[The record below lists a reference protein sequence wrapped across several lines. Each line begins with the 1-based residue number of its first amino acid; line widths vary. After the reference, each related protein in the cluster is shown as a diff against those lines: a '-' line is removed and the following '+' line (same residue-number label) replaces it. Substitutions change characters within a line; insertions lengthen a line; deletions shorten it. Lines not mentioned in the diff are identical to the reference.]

1 MRPFMAEHSNESRQL
16 SAARLTLDKIF
27 GCHSSRFSFRRAQC
41 VSFREVSNSRWTF
54 RFNALMTP
62 MRAIMA
68 GPLSST
74 TRSNASTA
82 ARHSSSSCSAL
93 ALLGRIRRCA

>member
-1 MRPFMAEHSNESRQL
+1 
-16 SAARLTLDKIF
+16 
-27 GCHSSRFSFRRAQC
+27 
-41 VSFREVSNSRWTF
+41 
-54 RFNALMTP
+54 MTP

-82 ARHSSSSCSAL
+82 ACHSSSSCSAL